1 MHQVWIALQ
10 TTPQH
15 PISNY
20 LYLTTFLRAWSAI
33 CTFVFVEPTPPSP
46 TMRPLPGEDAFADND
61 TTPLA
66 SRSQPP
72 QMSYFIADEKTVESS
87 QSPSLTPPV
96 LSKHRDAAKISMHST
111 YGVESLETTISS
123 LPPSLD
129 SDDHEEELRVRKAR
143 QNWKKNMPAPT
154 SRQSDEDFSDSRS
167 PSFKSSGEVSRD
179 VSPSHE
185 RRPSQTTLSRPY
197 SPLSLGSPAPP
208 SLLSSQL
215 SRRNSD
221 DGSCMDD
228 LASQAMASSGDEEQ
242 EVGLGLMDSGSA
254 PQLVMPSIKM
264 PSRRPFTEKGKSMG
278 RMKVL
283 IAGDSGMLFIPFR
296 VAALLT
302 KHRSGQNLL
311 DQSDCSNLRRYRSCR
326 SHILNSH
333 IGSRGTTEE
342 LKDQVQEWVGGYTTN
357 FADHRS
363 VCKYKTLPVMVV

>member
-1 MHQVWIALQ
+1 MRVGPVSRQATAGYHQSVRQHKSGWNGIADN
-10 TTPQH
+10 TTTTTSRPTF
-15 PISNY
+15 PIP
-20 LYLTTFLRAWSAI
+20 LFLGHGLLFPHS
-33 CTFVFVEPTPPSP
+33 FVFVETTPPHFS

-72 QMSYFIADEKTVESS
+72 QMSYFIADERTVESS

-96 LSKHRDAAKISMHST
+96 LCKHRDAAKNSMHGT
-111 YGVESLETTISS
+111 YGVESLETTIGS

-129 SDDHEEELRVRKAR
+129 NEDHEEELRVRKAR
-143 QNWKKNMPAPT
+143 QNWKKNMPAPI
-154 SRQSDEDFSDSRS
+154 SRHSDEDFLDSRS
-167 PSFKSSGEVSRD
+167 PSFKSSGDVSRN

-208 SLLSSQL
+208 SLLSCTH

-221 DGSCMDD
+221 DGSYMDD
-228 LASQAMASSGDEEQ
+228 LASQAVASSGDEEQ
-242 EVGLGLMDSGSA
+242 AVGLGLMDSGSA

-283 IAGDSGMLFIPFR
+283 IAGDSGMLSLCF
-296 VAALLT
+296 
-302 KHRSGQNLL
+302 
-311 DQSDCSNLRRYRSCR
+311 
-326 SHILNSH
+326 
-333 IGSRGTTEE
+333 
-342 LKDQVQEWVGGYTTN
+342 
-357 FADHRS
+357 
-363 VCKYKTLPVMVV
+363 